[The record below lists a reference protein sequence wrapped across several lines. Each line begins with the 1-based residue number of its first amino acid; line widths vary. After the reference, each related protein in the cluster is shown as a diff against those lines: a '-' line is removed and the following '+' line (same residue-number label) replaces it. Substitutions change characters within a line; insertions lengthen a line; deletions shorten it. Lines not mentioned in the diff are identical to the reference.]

1 MQSYILKRSL
11 WAIPTFFVAIT
22 AVFLVMNILPG
33 DIAEVIIGE
42 ETGVVDPERYDA
54 LREELGLDDP
64 VIERYASWM
73 GGVLRGDLGESLWRG
88 ESVTA
93 MIVGR
98 LPYTTGL
105 VLFAIIISIV
115 TAVPAGV
122 VSAVRRDT
130 WVDYGLRGGVI
141 AGISIPDFWLGVLL
155 LTWVV
160 STFRWSPPL
169 AYATLWSD
177 PWTAVQQYILPS
189 LVLGFRASAGTAR
202 MMRSAMLDVM
212 EEDYVR
218 TARAKGLTERVVLFV
233 HALRNATLPVVTL
246 FGTSVAYLFGGTVII
261 ETVFNIPGLGLL
273 LIQAI
278 ERRDVILVQGVV
290 VFVMVAVLVTNLLV
304 DILYARLDPRIS
316 YEGAR

>member
-11 WAIPTFFVAIT
+11 WAIPTFFVAVT

-122 VSAVRRDT
+122 LSAVRRDT
-130 WVDYGLRGGVI
+130 WVDYGLRGGII

-290 VFVMVAVLVTNLLV
+290 IFVMVAVLVTNLLV

>member
-1 MQSYILKRSL
+1 MQGYVVKRVL
-11 WAIPTFFVAIT
+11 WSIPTFLVAVT
-22 AVFLVMNILPG
+22 AVFFVMNVLPG

-54 LREELGLDDP
+54 LREELGLNRP
-64 VIERYASWM
+64 VVERYASWM
-73 GGVLRGDLGESLWRG
+73 GGILRGDLGESLWRG
-88 ESVTA
+88 EPVTG
-93 MIVGR
+93 MILGR

-122 VSAVRRDT
+122 MSAVRRDT

-141 AGISIPDFWLGVLL
+141 AGISIPDFWLGLLL

-189 LVLGFRASAGTAR
+189 LVLGFRAAAGAAR

-290 VFVMVAVLVTNLLV
+290 VFVMVAVLLTNLAV
-304 DILYARLDPRIS
+304 DVLYARLDPRIS

>member
-11 WAIPTFFVAIT
+11 WAIPTFFVAVT

-42 ETGVVDPERYDA
+42 ETGVVDPERYDT

-64 VIERYASWM
+64 VIERYASWV

-130 WVDYGLRGGVI
+130 WVDYGLRGGII

>member
-1 MQSYILKRSL
+1 MKSYILKRLL
-11 WAIPTFFVAIT
+11 WAVPTFLLAIS
-22 AVFLVMNILPG
+22 AIFFVMNILPG
-33 DIAEVIIGE
+33 DVALVIIGE
-42 ETGVVDPERYDA
+42 ESGIVDPDRYNA
-54 LREELGLDDP
+54 LREELGLNDP
-64 VIERYASWM
+64 LIERYASWM

-88 ESVTA
+88 DAVAS

-105 VLFAIIISIV
+105 VLFAVIISVI
-115 TAVPAGV
+115 TAIPTGV
-122 VSAVRRDT
+122 VSALKRDT
-130 WVDYGLRGGVI
+130 WIDYGLRGGVI
-141 AGISIPDFWLGVLL
+141 AGISIPDFWLAVLL

-169 AYATLWSD
+169 VYATLWSN
-177 PWTAVQQYILPS
+177 PWIAVQQYILPS
-189 LVLGFRASAGTAR
+189 LVLGFRTAAGSAR

-218 TARAKGLTERVVLFV
+218 TARAKGLTEWVVIYV

-290 VFVMVAVLVTNLLV
+290 VFVMAAVLITNLLV

-316 YEGAR
+316 YADAR

>member
-11 WAIPTFFVAIT
+11 WAIPTFFVAVT

-130 WVDYGLRGGVI
+130 WVDYGLRGGII

-246 FGTSVAYLFGGTVII
+246 FGTSVA
-261 ETVFNIPGLGLL
+261 
-273 LIQAI
+273 
-278 ERRDVILVQGVV
+278 
-290 VFVMVAVLVTNLLV
+290 
-304 DILYARLDPRIS
+304 
-316 YEGAR
+316 

>member
-1 MQSYILKRSL
+1 MQSYILKRLL
-11 WAIPTFFVAIT
+11 WAVPTFLLAIS
-22 AVFLVMNILPG
+22 AIFFVMNILPG
-33 DIAEVIIGE
+33 DVALVIIGE
-42 ETGVVDPERYDA
+42 ESGIVDPDRYNA
-54 LREELGLDDP
+54 LREELGLNDP

-88 ESVTA
+88 DPVAS
-93 MIVGR
+93 MIIGR

-105 VLFAIIISIV
+105 VLFAIIISVITAIPTGV
-115 TAVPAGV
+115 T
-122 VSAVRRDT
+122 SALKRDT
-130 WVDYGLRGGVI
+130 WVDYGLRGGII
-141 AGISIPDFWLGVLL
+141 AGISIPDFWLAVLL

-169 AYATLWSD
+169 VYATLWSN
-177 PWTAVQQYILPS
+177 PWIAVQQYILPS
-189 LVLGFRASAGTAR
+189 LVLGFRTAAGSAR

-218 TARAKGLTERVVLFV
+218 TARAKGLTEWVVVYV

-290 VFVMVAVLVTNLLV
+290 VFVMAAVLITNLLV

>member
-11 WAIPTFFVAIT
+11 WAIPTFFVAVT

-290 VFVMVAVLVTNLLV
+290 IFVMVAVLVTNLLV

>member
-1 MQSYILKRSL
+1 
-11 WAIPTFFVAIT
+11 
-22 AVFLVMNILPG
+22 
-33 DIAEVIIGE
+33 
-42 ETGVVDPERYDA
+42 
-54 LREELGLDDP
+54 
-64 VIERYASWM
+64 M

-88 ESVTA
+88 EPVTG
-93 MIVGR
+93 MILGR

-141 AGISIPDFWLGVLL
+141 AGISIPDFWLGLLL

-189 LVLGFRASAGTAR
+189 LVLGFRARRRAR
-202 MMRSAMLDVM
+202 R
-212 EEDYVR
+212 
-218 TARAKGLTERVVLFV
+218 G
-233 HALRNATLPVVTL
+233 
-246 FGTSVAYLFGGTVII
+246 
-261 ETVFNIPGLGLL
+261 
-273 LIQAI
+273 
-278 ERRDVILVQGVV
+278 
-290 VFVMVAVLVTNLLV
+290 
-304 DILYARLDPRIS
+304 
-316 YEGAR
+316 